1 VVPLQTYSKRFTR
14 RQLRSFKL
22 GVAGNVLF
30 VGLRSGRLTSF
41 VDAFE
46 CMVTSPFAREKNI
59 GFYTLSQFFLR
70 FVGTDTEKLQ
80 LLVWLQDKAAGF
92 VMFDQPALEALL
104 NECTRQFAVEHAQLT
119 VAFQSVRLHRPME
132 RVLLALDQVMPRL
145 TIEA

>member
-1 VVPLQTYSKRFTR
+1 MPPTYSKLLSQ
-14 RQLRSFKL
+14 RQRASFKR
-22 GVAGNVLF
+22 AAASKVLR
-30 VGLRSGRLTSF
+30 VGLRSGRLSSC
-41 VDAFE
+41 VAAFE
-46 CMVTSPFAREKNI
+46 CLITSPFAGQKVL
-59 GFYTLSQFFLR
+59 GFYSLGQFYLR